1 MAHAIGTGPTL
12 NARLRSLPPASIER
26 LSADLRPF
34 ELRLKATLYEP
45 GDYMDHVYFP
55 TAGVISAL
63 TVMENAEAVEF
74 ATIGNEGIMG
84 FEVLLGSVQAGS
96 RSIVQVDGQAY
107 RMKADCFR
115 AHIAADANVR
125 GVVSEYTAAML
136 ALVAQSAACNR
147 LHAVVARCARWLLM
161 THDRVEG
168 DEFVMTQEFLATM
181 LGVRRASVS
190 VTAHSLQTAGLI
202 RYRRGRI
209 QILDRV
215 GLETASCECY
225 EVVRRRFAE
234 LA

>member
-26 LSADLRPF
+26 LSADLSPF
-34 ELRLKATLYEP
+34 ELRFKATLYEA
-45 GDYMDHVYFP
+45 GDHLDYVYFP
-55 TAGVISAL
+55 TVGVISAL
-63 TVMENAEAVEF
+63 TVMESAEAVEF

-96 RSIVQVDGQAY
+96 RSIVQVDGQSY
-107 RMKADCFR
+107 RIKADAFR
-115 AHIAADANVR
+115 AHIAADDSVR
-125 GVVSEYTAAML
+125 SVVSQYAAAMF

-190 VTAHSLQTAGLI
+190 VTAHSLQDAGLI

-209 QILDRV
+209 QVLDRA